1 MLEVDDLITREY
13 SLDQVQDGYDDLA
26 AGTNIR
32 GIVTFDI

>member
-1 MLEVDDLITREY
+1 MFEVDDLITQVY

-32 GIVTFDI
+32 GIVAFDV